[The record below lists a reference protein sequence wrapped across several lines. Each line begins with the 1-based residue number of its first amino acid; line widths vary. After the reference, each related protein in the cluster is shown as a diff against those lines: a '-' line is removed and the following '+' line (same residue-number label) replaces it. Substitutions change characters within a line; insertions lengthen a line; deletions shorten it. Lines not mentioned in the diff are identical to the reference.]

1 LSDPFGFLNIDKPL
15 EWTSHDVVGRVRRA
29 LKLKKVGHAG
39 TLDPLATG
47 VLILCLGQATRLSEF
62 AMYSTKRY
70 RARIRLGVQTTTYD
84 AEGEITAQVDPSHL
98 TRAAI
103 ESALI
108 PFLGVIEQI
117 PPLYSAIKQGGRKLY
132 ELAREGKTAELKPRP
147 VRIDTLEVI
156 DWSPPEITIDVT
168 CSAGTYIRS
177 LAHDL
182 GLTLGVGAHLA
193 GLIRTGSGAF
203 RLEDATALDDMLAD
217 PDWRRR
223 MIAPDVA
230 LQHLPRIDLDARDT
244 DHIRH
249 GRAPEGEYAVHA
261 SLARAY
267 DSGGVLLAIVEAR
280 DGRWRPHKVFL
291 SAE

>member
-1 LSDPFGFLNIDKPL
+1 LL
-15 EWTSHDVVGRVRRA
+15 
-29 LKLKKVGHAG
+29 
-39 TLDPLATG
+39 
-47 VLILCLGQATRLSEF
+47 
-62 AMYSTKRY
+62 
-70 RARIRLGVQTTTYD
+70 
-84 AEGEITAQVDPSHL
+84 
-98 TRAAI
+98 
-103 ESALI
+103 
-108 PFLGVIEQI
+108 PFLGEIEQI
-117 PPLYSAIKQGGRKLY
+117 SPLYSAIKQGGRKLY

-203 RLEDATALDDMLAD
+203 RLEDAAALDDMLAD